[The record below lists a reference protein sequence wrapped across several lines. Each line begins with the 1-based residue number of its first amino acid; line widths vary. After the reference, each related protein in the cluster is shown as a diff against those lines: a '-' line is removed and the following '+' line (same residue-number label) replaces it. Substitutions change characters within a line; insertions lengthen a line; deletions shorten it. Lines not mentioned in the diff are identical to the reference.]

1 MDETMLAFDVQV
13 LDGEI
18 IPVPGVE
25 VGARFAYPTA
35 SRTWSSAVTDG
46 DGCAHFDDAHPEH
59 PDTVCLYVGDA
70 NCGTFSVAEGCE
82 IVLEV

>member
-1 MDETMLAFDVQV
+1 MSETSLIFDVQV
-13 LDGEI
+13 IDGDI

-25 VGARFAYPTA
+25 IGARFAYPDS
-35 SRTWSSAVTDG
+35 SRTWSSAVTDA

-59 PDTVCLYVGDA
+59 PDTVCLYVGDDD
-70 NCGTFSVAEGCE
+70 CGTYSVSDGCE